1 MKEKPNYYAI
11 LTAEV
16 RYNKDLTPNAK
27 LLYAEITAL
36 CNMNGKCFANNRYFA
51 ELYDKSRTSI
61 SKWLSQLVA
70 FNYVTVVY
78 TYKKGTKE
86 IDKRYISLVKCG
98 IEEILKGGIKEKLK
112 DNTTSINTTNTNTNI
127 YIKEK
132 FINQVMYFD
141 YPKEMKQDFISYWT
155 EGKKKMR
162 FQKQDTFEIKLRLER
177 WSKNSAK
184 WDKPLCNISISKNT
198 GTSKLDE
205 QIDSWKKAKELL

>member
-11 LTAEV
+11 LTSEV

-70 FNYVTVVY
+70 FNYITVVY

-98 IEEILKGGIKEKLK
+98 IEEKLNGGIKEKLK
-112 DNTTSINTTNTNTNI
+112 DNTTSLNNNITYNNSI

-132 FINQVMYFD
+132 FISQVMYFD
-141 YPKEMKQDFISYWT
+141 YPKEMKQEFIDYWT
-155 EGKKKMR
+155 EGKNKMR
-162 FQKQDTFEIKLRLER
+162 FQKQATFEIKLRLER
-177 WSKNSAK
+177 WSKNSLK
-184 WDKPLCNISISKNT
+184 WDSPKNKT
-198 GTSKLDE
+198 TSKLDA
-205 QIDSWKKAKELL
+205 QISEWQKAKELL